1 MHDAHIF
8 MLGMLVALCGVVGAF
23 FMKFFR
29 RTHDRLFLAFAIAFW
44 MLGLNWLLLAFT
56 RRDERGDAI
65 LYLIRLAAFVL
76 ILIAILDKNRS
87 KHTS

>member
-29 RTHDRLFLAFAIAFW
+29 RTHDRLFLSFAIAFW
-44 MLGLNWLLLAFT
+44 ILGLLFVAIDRWGGRLRLG
-56 RRDERGDAI
+56 RG
-65 LYLIRLAAFVL
+65 
-76 ILIAILDKNRS
+76 
-87 KHTS
+87 TT